1 METSLGISRVGKE
14 GAESTDSTART
25 LVYFETYLAR
35 GDKAACPGHLL
46 CLLRLSLPTRW
57 QADNADL
64 ARMPRAS
71 PVSHS

>member
-14 GAESTDSTART
+14 GADGSDGTART
-25 LVYFETYLAR
+25 LVYFETYMAR

-46 CLLRLSLPTRW
+46 CLLKLSLPTRC
-57 QADNADL
+57 QADSADL
-64 ARMPRAS
+64 ARMPTAS

>member
-14 GAESTDSTART
+14 GADGSDGTART
-25 LVYFETYLAR
+25 LVYFETSMAR

-46 CLLRLSLPTRW
+46 CLLKLSLPTRC

-64 ARMPRAS
+64 ARMPTAS